1 MLVEDLEQGFAQKI
15 LPAHYVALESD
26 GMLSPLLVVFIHS
39 VGQVVAMLHFLVIS
53 LRRYC
58 AASLLPRLLLNMT
71 LEDFILEHFGTKEL
85 AARRLK
91 VTRWTL
97 YRWLDQPG
105 NIQLRYYKRL
115 ADITDTNIDTIISYG
130 LKNNQ
135 PADRTAH
142 R

>member
-1 MLVEDLEQGFAQKI
+1 
-15 LPAHYVALESD
+15 
-26 GMLSPLLVVFIHS
+26 
-39 VGQVVAMLHFLVIS
+39 
-53 LRRYC
+53 
-58 AASLLPRLLLNMT
+58 MT
-71 LEDFILEHFGTKEL
+71 LEDFILDHFGTKEL

-115 ADITDTNIDTIISYG
+115 ADITDTNIDTLIAYG
-130 LKNNQ
+130 LK
-135 PADRTAH
+135 DRPPLERAAP

>member
-1 MLVEDLEQGFAQKI
+1 
-15 LPAHYVALESD
+15 
-26 GMLSPLLVVFIHS
+26 
-39 VGQVVAMLHFLVIS
+39 
-53 LRRYC
+53 
-58 AASLLPRLLLNMT
+58 MT

-97 YRWLDQPG
+97 DRWLDQPG

-115 ADITDTNIDTIISYG
+115 ADITDTNIDTLISYG
-130 LKNNQ
+130 LKNRQ